1 LLKPAMRSVAV
12 CRSRGGQRWR
22 VRGVLAVV
30 LLLLAAPLWA
40 QSGVPAKLLKPLAEP
55 RAAPALGLEA
65 LDGREYGLADF
76 EGRVILVNFWAT
88 WCPPCRKEMP
98 ALARLAQ
105 HFQGADFEVVGV
117 NVGESVE
124 RIQDFLQTLPV
135 LPAFPMLLDPDGSV
149 SQAWHARVVPTTV
162 VVDRYGHIVL
172 RAVGE
177 VDFDSPDL
185 RGQIQALLPGSGD
198 AEANRTAPA
207 L

>member
-1 LLKPAMRSVAV
+1 
-12 CRSRGGQRWR
+12 
-22 VRGVLAVV
+22 
-30 LLLLAAPLWA
+30 LLLLWVVPLWGESGAPA
-40 QSGVPAKLLKPLAEP
+40 QTLQPLAEP
-55 RAAPALGLEA
+55 RAAPELGLVA

-98 ALARLAQ
+98 ALVRLSQ
-105 HFQGADFEVVGV
+105 HFQGEAFEVVGV

-149 SQAWHARVVPTTV
+149 SQAWQARVVPTTL
-162 VVDRYGHIVL
+162 VVDRNGQIVRGAL
-172 RAVGE
+172 GE

-185 RGQIQALLPGSGD
+185 RGQIQTLMRGSDDAGD
-198 AEANRTAPA
+198 VRGAPVP
-207 L
+207 

>member
-1 LLKPAMRSVAV
+1 MRSVAV
-12 CRSRGGQRWR
+12 CRSCAWPRCFN
-22 VRGVLAVV
+22 RGVLAVV

-40 QSGVPAKLLKPLAEP
+40 QSGIPAQILKPLAEP
-55 RAAPALGLEA
+55 RAAPALALEA

-105 HFQGADFEVVGV
+105 HFQGEAFEVVGV

-149 SQAWHARVVPTTV
+149 SQAWHARVVPTTL
-162 VVDRYGHIVL
+162 VVDRNGHLVL
-172 RAVGE
+172 GAVGE

-185 RGQIQALLPGSGD
+185 RGQLQALIPGSGD
-198 AEANRTAPA
+198 AEGNGTAPA
-207 L
+207 P

>member
-1 LLKPAMRSVAV
+1 M
-12 CRSRGGQRWR
+12 
-22 VRGVLAVV
+22 

-40 QSGVPAKLLKPLAEP
+40 QSGIPAQILKPLAEP
-55 RAAPALGLEA
+55 RAAPALALEA

-105 HFQGADFEVVGV
+105 HFQGEAFEVVGV

-149 SQAWHARVVPTTV
+149 SQAWHARVVPTTL
-162 VVDRYGHIVL
+162 VVDRNGHLVL
-172 RAVGE
+172 GAVGE

-185 RGQIQALLPGSGD
+185 RGQLQALIPGSGD
-198 AEANRTAPA
+198 AEGNGTAPA
-207 L
+207 P